1 MPLSIRHLVNN
12 INYLVRERGEKMAV
26 QSYVLQVGE
35 STFIPLDGRVESCT
49 MSQPGIIEYAEVPG
63 GIVCTA
69 LAIGTVT
76 ITITFTI
83 GYSIITIPINI
94 TFTIL
99 VVGL

>member
-1 MPLSIRHLVNN
+1 
-12 INYLVRERGEKMAV
+12 MAV

-83 GYSIITIPINI
+83 TFTIGYSIITIPINI
-94 TFTIL
+94 TFTIF